1 MGKPLKISEE
11 AAVQMPMKTVASLI
25 AMVAIGTWA
34 YFGIIET
41 QNKLSTQV
49 ELMQKDLTENT
60 EFRIKWPRG
69 QLGSLPADSEQFMM
83 IEDLYKTTD
92 KLNKHIESMALNKV
106 NIEFLRKQTA
116 IEGCKRAS
124 LISPFTNISNPTTA
138 SITVHYHLY
147 TSFLY

>member
-49 ELMQKDLTENT
+49 ELMSKDLTENT

-106 NIEFLRKQTA
+106 NIEFLTKQMDKVLTD
-116 IEGCKRAS
+116 IES
-124 LISPFTNISNPTTA
+124 LKDKA
-138 SITVHYHLY
+138 RDMHYKNGNGQ
-147 TSFLY
+147 